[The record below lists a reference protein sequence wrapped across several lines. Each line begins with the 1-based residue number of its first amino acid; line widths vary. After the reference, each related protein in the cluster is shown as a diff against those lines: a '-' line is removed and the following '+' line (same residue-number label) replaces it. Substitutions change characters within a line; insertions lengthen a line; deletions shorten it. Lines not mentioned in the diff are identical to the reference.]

1 MKIKL
6 NLVFSSIAFTLFCSA
21 NNFVFA
27 AYSVSSSSSSSYSVS
42 TSSSDVANK
51 EKKETTECKSSYQ
64 DIQEENNMI
73 RQYNNGAAISFHNEH
88 VHYKLSERDEWIYFG
103 QRPDL
108 DIFCGCY
115 EAYIHNFP
123 ENIGGEKLT
132 QLEYQNSELF
142 IKQSLQQIEKTY
154 PIYFPSCEM
163 GLIVNTAIFKTDFEE
178 VH

>member
-1 MKIKL
+1 MKIKF
-6 NLVFSSIAFTLFCSA
+6 NLAFSSIAFTLLYSA

-42 TSSSDVANK
+42 ISSDAANK
-51 EKKETTECKSSYQ
+51 ENKETTECKSSYQ
-64 DIQEENNMI
+64 DIQDENSMI
-73 RQYNNGAAISFHNEH
+73 RQYNNGAAISFHKEH

-103 QRPDL
+103 QRPEL

-132 QLEYQNSELF
+132 PLEYQNSELF

-154 PIYFPSCEM
+154 PVYFPSCEM
-163 GLIVNTAIFKTDFEE
+163 GLILDAPIFKTDFEE
-178 VH
+178 LH